1 MAEPDFDEFNL
12 LPGETVAQ
20 ASLRISEKYGVE
32 RPTARNWVVG
42 HRDPQKGLVRLK
54 KSRAMDEN
62 LRAMAAFAKPG
73 WTYTLDD
80 IAEVVGCSKERIR
93 QIQESALRKLRRRT
107 DYLQKELKK
116 R

>member
-1 MAEPDFDEFNL
+1 
-12 LPGETVAQ
+12 
-20 ASLRISEKYGVE
+20 
-32 RPTARNWVVG
+32 
-42 HRDPQKGLVRLK
+42 
-54 KSRAMDEN
+54 MDEN

>member
-42 HRDPQKGLVRLK
+42 NRDPEKGLVRLK

-62 LRAMAAFAKPG
+62 LRAMMAFAKPG